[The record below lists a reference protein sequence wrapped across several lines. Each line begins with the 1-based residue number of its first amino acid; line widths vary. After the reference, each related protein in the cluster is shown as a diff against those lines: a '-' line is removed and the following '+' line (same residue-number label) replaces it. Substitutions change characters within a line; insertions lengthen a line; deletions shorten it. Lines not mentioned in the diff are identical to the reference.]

1 MVCEVPRQVASA
13 STPVDDLEVAPAGN
27 VLADLDE
34 LLETRQIGR
43 RSALQRCI
51 NRIGSFRPRW
61 LNRTDVQSLSCG
73 SAQSMVVPNHS
84 GGPSTTSHRGARPA
98 WIRET
103 TCRIRARRNRIGSLR
118 PRQQSRWFFGP
129 PTLESVDGG
138 DRAIDLVGRRPDSHL
153 MQDVN
158 QCSSPSVVPS
168 KCSCCCGSVRWFR
181 RDA

>member
-27 VLADLDE
+27 VLTDLDE

-84 GGPSTTSHRGARPA
+84 GGPSTTSHRTRSPGVDSRNNMSNPRAEKQN
-98 WIRET
+98 WITSPTSAEQVV
-103 TCRIRARRNRIGSLR
+103 LR
-118 PRQQSRWFFGP
+118 STNP
-129 PTLESVDGG
+129 
-138 DRAIDLVGRRPDSHL
+138 
-153 MQDVN
+153 
-158 QCSSPSVVPS
+158 
-168 KCSCCCGSVRWFR
+168 
-181 RDA
+181 